1 MALTDVIQARSC
13 LLEFV
18 CELLLL
24 IKVLVF
30 VDSGSTIRT
39 RFTP

>member
-30 VDSGSTIRT
+30 VDSGSTIQT
-39 RFTP
+39 HFTP